1 MFLFKKFQLGDGREC
16 KLILPETKYAEEMY
30 NIIDSERERLGQYLP
45 WVHSL
50 KSAEEEKKV
59 IEYCLQQILEKK
71 MFILMILVDDEVAG
85 MVDLHEIK
93 SNVRA
98 EVGYWLSEEYEGLGI
113 ITRSVEYLT
122 EYAFT
127 ELNLHKLTIRV
138 QTENAKSAAIPKRLN
153 FIKEGV
159 LVEHEMSN
167 GKFVSLDL
175 YSKINS

>member
-1 MFLFKKFQLGDGREC
+1 MFLFEKFQLGDGREC

-30 NIIDSERERLGQYLP
+30 NIIDNERERLGEYLP
-45 WVHSL
+45 WVHNL
-50 KSAEEEKKV
+50 KSAEEEKKI
-59 IEYCLQQILEKK
+59 IEDILQQMLDKK
-71 MFILMILVDDEVAG
+71 MFVDDKVAG
-85 MVDLHEIK
+85 MIDLHEIK
-93 SNVRA
+93 INVRA
-98 EVGYWLSEEYEGLGI
+98 EVGYWLSREYEGLGL